1 MMSLEKAAPMPILPP
16 FTVSISSSE
25 MAVRDALKQV
35 LTALDPLELGVEEA
49 GTVELV
55 LAEALNN
62 VVEHAYPEAEGTISI
77 ACAHKL
83 DGLHLRIVDKGE
95 AMPDGTTPLGQLAS
109 LDVDF
114 EDLPEGGFGW
124 FLIRDLAKDVLY
136 RRVGSENQLSMR
148 LAVAL
153 QTDGPRH

>member
-1 MMSLEKAAPMPILPP
+1 MPILPP
-16 FTVSISSSE
+16 FTVSIPSSE

-35 LTALDPLELGVEEA
+35 LAALGPLELGTEEA

-55 LAEALNN
+55 LAEVLNN
-62 VVEHAYPEAEGTISI
+62 VVEHAYPDPDTAGPISI
-77 ACAHKL
+77 ACAHRI
-83 DGLHLRIVDKGE
+83 DGLHLQIVDQGE
-95 AMPDGTTPLGQLAS
+95 AMPDGTTPLGQPVS

-136 RRVGSENQLSMR
+136 ERVGSKNQLSMR

-153 QTDGPRH
+153 QPGETRH